1 MSFSRR
7 NWSDLSSL
15 ARQRTLE
22 DEEEQQRERRRRH
35 RNLLSSTSTDEEP
48 ASPVKD
54 TSPAA
59 SRSPSLLKPQSLEDG
74 EEQKPS
80 EVLNAQ
86 EGRRTRCLPPVCEKL
101 RQEKEAGVEESCPER
116 GPQPWGKQESSRAA
130 ERAQEAAKGRG
141 DLPGDKNLEPASE
154 RKVVVRARLQDKDQ
168 GVWTPRGEQRKE
180 AKEPPEVGSCRLR
193 EVKIL
198 TRVGN
203 CSTEEKTSA
212 VTSSPEQQ
220 QPSRNPSKQVIQL
233 SPPQDEPAEK
243 PDPSSTHVTF
253 SSSIR
258 RASPRTVSF
267 RIISRNQ
274 KESQSPLT
282 RSASLRIPGSNSTIG
297 EKLEKYNSAV
307 QRSEGVKSSVP
318 VQKSR
323 LLSSEGVASKRN
335 FFEGS
340 APSKAEP
347 AALRKDSLK
356 IPGSVTSR
364 INLWISRAQEP
375 AKEENSK
382 EIRRIN
388 SLAKRDI
395 WIKQP
400 GDTSGDTKC
409 SIPSSEQRL
418 REPGRSCLAGSAPA
432 LVTALPYQRPGPEPF
447 PDPAG
452 SPRSPAAP
460 ALSTLMGAQV
470 ARVDFGCPGSRE
482 VSQIPVPCSSAGDR
496 RDVTPTASLALD
508 LWQPRGWVSGG
519 MLLYPV
525 KQDWSRDMTHFWSKR
540 WERRAP
546 RLGSL
551 EESRGLTQPEI
562 CEQPALS

>member
-48 ASPVKD
+48 ASPAKD
-54 TSPAA
+54 TSPAS
-59 SRSPSLLKPQSLEDG
+59 SRPSSLVKPQFPEDG
-74 EEQKPS
+74 EERKLS
-80 EVLNAQ
+80 EVLKTQ
-86 EGRRTRCLPPVCEKL
+86 EGRRTRCLPAVSEKL
-101 RQEKEAGVEESCPER
+101 RQEKEQKEAGVAGSCPETEAQPR
-116 GPQPWGKQESSRAA
+116 GRQESSGAA
-130 ERAQEAAKGRG
+130 EEAAAGRG
-141 DLPGDKNLEPASE
+141 DPPRDRSLEPAPE
-154 RKVVVRARLQDKDQ
+154 RKVVLRARLQDKDQ
-168 GVWTPRGEQRKE
+168 GVQTARGEQRKE

-203 CSTEEKTSA
+203 RSTEEKTSA

-233 SPPQDEPAEK
+233 SPPRDEAAEK
-243 PDPSSTHVTF
+243 PDPSPTHVT
-253 SSSIR
+253 SIR

-267 RIISRNQ
+267 RIISKKQ
-274 KESQSPLT
+274 KEESQSPLT

-318 VQKSR
+318 AQKSR

-335 FFEGS
+335 FFERS
-340 APSKAEP
+340 APGKAEP
-347 AALRKDSLK
+347 AAPRKDSLK

-375 AKEENSK
+375 AKEENGK

-388 SLAKRDI
+388 SLAKRDV

-400 GDTSGDTKC
+400 GDASGDTKL
-409 SIPSSEQRL
+409 Q
-418 REPGRSCLAGSAPA
+418 
-432 LVTALPYQRPGPEPF
+432 
-447 PDPAG
+447 
-452 SPRSPAAP
+452 
-460 ALSTLMGAQV
+460 
-470 ARVDFGCPGSRE
+470 
-482 VSQIPVPCSSAGDR
+482 
-496 RDVTPTASLALD
+496 
-508 LWQPRGWVSGG
+508 
-519 MLLYPV
+519 
-525 KQDWSRDMTHFWSKR
+525 
-540 WERRAP
+540 
-546 RLGSL
+546 
-551 EESRGLTQPEI
+551 
-562 CEQPALS
+562 

>member
-1 MSFSRR
+1 MSFRR

-48 ASPVKD
+48 SSPAKD
-54 TSPAA
+54 TSPAS
-59 SRSPSLLKPQSLEDG
+59 SRPPSLVKPPEDG
-74 EEQKPS
+74 EDQKLP
-80 EVLNAQ
+80 EVLKTQ
-86 EGRRTRCLPPVCEKL
+86 EGRRTRCTPAVCEKP
-101 RQEKEAGVEESCPER
+101 RQEKEQKEQPGVGESCQETE
-116 GPQPWGKQESSRAA
+116 PQPQRRQESSQAA
-130 ERAQEAAKGRG
+130 ERAQEAARGRG
-141 DLPGDKNLEPASE
+141 DLPGDKNSEPGSE
-154 RKVVVRARLQDKDQ
+154 RKVVVRARLQDKEK
-168 GVWTPRGEQRKE
+168 GVWTSRGEQRKE
-180 AKEPPEVGSCRLR
+180 LKEPPEVGSCRLR

-203 CSTEEKTSA
+203 HSAEEKTSA
-212 VTSSPEQQ
+212 GTSPPEQQ

-233 SPPQDEPAEK
+233 SPPRDEPAEE
-243 PDPSSTHVTF
+243 PEPSPTHVTF

-267 RIISRNQ
+267 RIISKKQ
-274 KESQSPLT
+274 KEESQSPLT

-307 QRSEGVKSSVP
+307 QRSEGVKSSVS

-375 AKEENSK
+375 AKEENNK
-382 EIRRIN
+382 EIRRVN
-388 SLAKRDI
+388 SLAKRDV

-400 GDTSGDTKC
+400 GDSSGDTKV
-409 SIPSSEQRL
+409 IME
-418 REPGRSCLAGSAPA
+418 
-432 LVTALPYQRPGPEPF
+432 
-447 PDPAG
+447 
-452 SPRSPAAP
+452 
-460 ALSTLMGAQV
+460 
-470 ARVDFGCPGSRE
+470 
-482 VSQIPVPCSSAGDR
+482 
-496 RDVTPTASLALD
+496 
-508 LWQPRGWVSGG
+508 
-519 MLLYPV
+519 LL
-525 KQDWSRDMTHFWSKR
+525 
-540 WERRAP
+540 
-546 RLGSL
+546 
-551 EESRGLTQPEI
+551 
-562 CEQPALS
+562 

>member
-35 RNLLSSTSTDEEP
+35 RSLLSSTSTEEEA
-48 ASPVKD
+48 ASPAKD
-54 TSPAA
+54 TSPAS
-59 SRSPSLLKPQSLEDG
+59 SRPSSLVKPQSPEDG
-74 EEQKPS
+74 GERKLS
-80 EVLNAQ
+80 EVLKTQ
-86 EGRRTRCLPPVCEKL
+86 EGRRTRCLPPVSEKL
-101 RQEKEAGVEESCPER
+101 RQEKEQKEPGEGESCSETEPEPR
-116 GPQPWGKQESSRAA
+116 GRQESSRAA

-154 RKVVVRARLQDKDQ
+154 RKVVLRARLQDKDQ
-168 GVWTPRGEQRKE
+168 GVQTPRGEQRKE

-203 CSTEEKTSA
+203 CSTEEKTSV
-212 VTSSPEQQ
+212 VTSSLEQ

-233 SPPQDEPAEK
+233 SPPRDEPAEK
-243 PDPSSTHVTF
+243 PDPSPTHVTF

-267 RIISRNQ
+267 RIISKKQ
-274 KESQSPLT
+274 KEESQSPLT

-307 QRSEGVKSSVP
+307 QRSEGVKCSVP
-318 VQKSR
+318 AQKSR
-323 LLSSEGVASKRN
+323 LLPSEGVASKRD
-335 FFEGS
+335 FFERS
-340 APSKAEP
+340 APGKAEP

-388 SLAKRDI
+388 SLAKRDV

-400 GDTSGDTKC
+400 GDTSGDTKL
-409 SIPSSEQRL
+409 Q
-418 REPGRSCLAGSAPA
+418 
-432 LVTALPYQRPGPEPF
+432 
-447 PDPAG
+447 
-452 SPRSPAAP
+452 
-460 ALSTLMGAQV
+460 
-470 ARVDFGCPGSRE
+470 
-482 VSQIPVPCSSAGDR
+482 
-496 RDVTPTASLALD
+496 
-508 LWQPRGWVSGG
+508 
-519 MLLYPV
+519 
-525 KQDWSRDMTHFWSKR
+525 
-540 WERRAP
+540 
-546 RLGSL
+546 
-551 EESRGLTQPEI
+551 
-562 CEQPALS
+562 

>member
-22 DEEEQQRERRRRH
+22 DEEKSSKESAGEGTATCCRPHPRM
-35 RNLLSSTSTDEEP
+35 RNLP
-48 ASPVKD
+48 ALPK
-54 TSPAA
+54 TPA
-59 SRSPSLLKPQSLEDG
+59 Q
-74 EEQKPS
+74 
-80 EVLNAQ
+80 
-86 EGRRTRCLPPVCEKL
+86 LP
-101 RQEKEAGVEESCPER
+101 A
-116 GPQPWGKQESSRAA
+116 
-130 ERAQEAAKGRG
+130 
-141 DLPGDKNLEPASE
+141 GDKNLEPASE

-180 AKEPPEVGSCRLR
+180 VKEPPEVGSCRLR

-203 CSTEEKTSA
+203 RCTEEKTSA
-212 VTSSPEQQ
+212 VTSSLEQQ

-233 SPPQDEPAEK
+233 SPPRDEPTEK
-243 PDPSSTHVTF
+243 PDPSPTHVTF

-267 RIISRNQ
+267 RIISRKQ
-274 KESQSPLT
+274 KEESQSPLT
-282 RSASLRIPGSNSTIG
+282 RSASLRVPGSSNTIG

-347 AALRKDSLK
+347 AAARKDSLK

-388 SLAKRDI
+388 SLAKRDV

-400 GDTSGDTKC
+400 GDTSGDTKV
-409 SIPSSEQRL
+409 IME
-418 REPGRSCLAGSAPA
+418 
-432 LVTALPYQRPGPEPF
+432 
-447 PDPAG
+447 
-452 SPRSPAAP
+452 
-460 ALSTLMGAQV
+460 
-470 ARVDFGCPGSRE
+470 
-482 VSQIPVPCSSAGDR
+482 
-496 RDVTPTASLALD
+496 
-508 LWQPRGWVSGG
+508 
-519 MLLYPV
+519 LL
-525 KQDWSRDMTHFWSKR
+525 
-540 WERRAP
+540 
-546 RLGSL
+546 
-551 EESRGLTQPEI
+551 
-562 CEQPALS
+562 